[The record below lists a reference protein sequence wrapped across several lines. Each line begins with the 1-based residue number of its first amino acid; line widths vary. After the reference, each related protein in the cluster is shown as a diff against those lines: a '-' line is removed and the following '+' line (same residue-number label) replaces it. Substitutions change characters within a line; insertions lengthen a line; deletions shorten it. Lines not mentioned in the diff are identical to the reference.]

1 MNRPIFL
8 TRTQRVLPVIRQL
21 LALVV
26 VFGLFIGT
34 GLLIAYEVSK

>member
-21 LALVV
+21 LALAVV
-26 VFGLFIGT
+26 VGLFVGIGLVL
-34 GLLIAYEVSK
+34 GYGVSK